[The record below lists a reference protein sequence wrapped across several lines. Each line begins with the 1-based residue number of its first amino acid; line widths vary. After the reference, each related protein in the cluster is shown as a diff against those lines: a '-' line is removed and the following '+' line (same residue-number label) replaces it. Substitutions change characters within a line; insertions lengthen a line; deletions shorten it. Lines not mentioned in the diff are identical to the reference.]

1 MYYFAYGFK
10 KLCPPL
16 YALQVAEQALVNA
29 GFSVFDPVAAGK
41 VTLGGTQVADGA
53 MVTVVAMDC
62 EGEPL
67 WSSTA
72 SAQVTWQSLLPGP
85 TPKGWPA
92 PSIKP
97 E

>member
-62 EGEPL
+62 EGGAAVVVNGFC
-67 WSSTA
+67 A
-72 SAQVTWQSLLPGP
+72 SDMAVAAARTYAEGVAGAINQ
-85 TPKGWPA
+85 A
-92 PSIKP
+92 
-97 E
+97 